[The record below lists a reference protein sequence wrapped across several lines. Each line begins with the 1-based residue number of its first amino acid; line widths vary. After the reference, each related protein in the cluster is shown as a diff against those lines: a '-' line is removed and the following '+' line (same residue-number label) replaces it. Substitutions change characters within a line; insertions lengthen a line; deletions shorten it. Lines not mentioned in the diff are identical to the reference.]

1 MTMRLF
7 SVEEA
12 NEALS
17 AVRPLAE
24 RLVVLAGLLRARQ
37 ADSASLAAK
46 VAGNGGAAAQ
56 ILALREAEQQVAEP
70 AHEVAEIIAELDA
83 LGVQVKDIEVGLV
96 DFPADRGGE
105 TVLLCW
111 KVGEEAVG
119 YWHGM
124 EEGYAGRKPLPF

>member
-1 MTMRLF
+1 MRLF

-24 RLVVLAGLLRARQ
+24 RLVVLASSLRARQ

-56 ILALREAEQQVAEP
+56 ILALREAEQQVAEH

-119 YWHGM
+119 YWHGL

>member
-1 MTMRLF
+1 MRA
-7 SVEEA
+7 SPA
-12 NEALS
+12 APKRTWPS
-17 AVRPLAE
+17 T
-24 RLVVLAGLLRARQ
+24 LRRKLRGRRETPACKST
-37 ADSASLAAK
+37 ADSASLAAT
-46 VAGNGGAAAQ
+46 VAGHGGAAAQ
-56 ILALREAEQQVAEP
+56 IRALREAEQQVAEP

-119 YWHGM
+119 YWHGL

>member
-1 MTMRLF
+1 MRLF

-17 AVRPLAE
+17 VVRPLAE
-24 RLVVLAGLLRARQ
+24 RLVVLGGLLRAHQ

-56 ILALREAEQQVAEP
+56 VLALREVEQQVAEH
-70 AHEVAEIIAELDA
+70 AHEVAEVIAELDA
-83 LGVQVKDIEVGLV
+83 LGVQVKDIELGLV
-96 DFPADRGGE
+96 DFPADRRGE

-111 KVGEEAVG
+111 KVGEEAIG
-119 YWHGM
+119 FWHGLD
-124 EEGYAGRKPLPF
+124 EGYAGRKPLPL

>member
-1 MTMRLF
+1 MRLF

-12 NEALS
+12 NEALGV
-17 AVRPLAE
+17 VRPLAE
-24 RLVVLAGLLRARQ
+24 RLVVLGGLLRARQ

-56 ILALREAEQQVAEP
+56 ILALREAERQVAEH
-70 AHEVAEIIAELDA
+70 AHEVAEIIAELDD
-83 LGVQVKDIEVGLV
+83 LGVQVKDIELGLV

-111 KVGEEAVG
+111 KVGEEAVRF
-119 YWHGM
+119 WHGL
-124 EEGYAGRKPLPF
+124 EEGYAGRKPLPL

>member
-1 MTMRLF
+1 MRLF

-24 RLVVLAGLLRARQ
+24 RLVVLASSLRARQ

-46 VAGNGGAAAQ
+46 VAGNGGAAAH
-56 ILALREAEQQVAEP
+56 ILALREAEQQVAEH
-70 AHEVAEIIAELDA
+70 AHEVAEVIAELDA

-119 YWHGM
+119 YWHGL